1 MKQSKKKKRSRVSKK
16 EKAKSPA
23 ASCES
28 SKENIERVLKNLTEA
43 FASVSLEKAASAYKE
58 ANGDPNRAAEILANV
73 VESAVAEDHSTSCS
87 SSSANYNMDTSSS
100 SNGNYNVDTSSS
112 SSASELFV
120 QANDCVQQG
129 FKQNSKIRSKK
140 VVATAGMVA
149 TMLGKDYVRSTPNK
163 SSLKWKGFHE
173 DIWSREDK
181 EQFLCSMLGTE
192 CDLNLGVIRDVLCQ
206 CGYDFEKA
214 LDVLLELSGSSSKQ
228 SKCCYDSTDG
238 EDPQFLLESNGSL
251 SDGTLN
257 STSHPSEIEVQDTVT
272 PTVNL
277 FRNLS
282 EVYAASESHCLKETG
297 NSESEL
303 PQEVLKSLFNM
314 PTPKNAEHEPNTMN
328 WRNVVK
334 KMASLGQRLEP
345 GGSEQEQSLHAKGD
359 EYQVFR
365 VTANQ
370 HWESMNSH
378 YQKAATAFANG
389 EREYASYLSEQ
400 GRLHNKRA
408 QEADEKASQDIFTAR
423 NKNIENMI
431 TIDLHGQHIK
441 QAMRLLKLHLLFGA
455 CVRSVRL
462 FRVIT
467 GCGRHGVGRSKLKNS
482 VIGLLQ
488 KEGITWCE
496 ENSGTLIIRLDG
508 RSNFNFLDHDSDDE

>member
-1 MKQSKKKKRSRVSKK
+1 MQQSKKKKRSRVSKK
-16 EKAKSPA
+16 GKAKSPA
-23 ASCES
+23 ASSKS
-28 SKENIERVLKNLTEA
+28 SNENVEKVLKNLTEA

-73 VESAVAEDHSTSCS
+73 VESAVAEDQSTSCS

-120 QANDCVQQG
+120 QANDCVQEG
-129 FKQNSKIRSKK
+129 FKLNSKVRSKR
-140 VVATAGMVA
+140 VVATAGTVA

-163 SSLKWKGFHE
+163 SSLKSKGFHE
-173 DIWSREDK
+173 ESWSREDK
-181 EQFLCSMLGTE
+181 EQFLCSMLGSE
-192 CDLNLGVIRDVLCQ
+192 CELSLAVIRDVLCQ
-206 CGYDFEKA
+206 CGEDFEKA
-214 LDVLLELSGSSSKQ
+214 LDVLIELSGSSSKQ
-228 SKCCYDSTDG
+228 SKCYDSTIG
-238 EDPQFLLESNGSL
+238 EDAQFLLESNGSL
-251 SDGTLN
+251 SDGASN
-257 STSHPSEIEVQDTVT
+257 STSHPSEIEAQDYVWSAG
-272 PTVNL
+272 NL

-282 EVYAASESHCLKETG
+282 KVSAVSDSHCLKEKG
-297 NSESEL
+297 NLESEL

-314 PTPKNAEHEPNTMN
+314 PTPKNAENEPKTMN

-334 KMASLGQRLEP
+334 KMSSLGQRLEP
-345 GGSEQEQSLHAKGD
+345 GDGEQAQCLYAKGD

-365 VTANQ
+365 VTAKQ

-400 GRLHNKRA
+400 GRVHKERA

-455 CVRSVRL
+455 CVRSVQL

-467 GCGRHGVGRSKLKNS
+467 GCGRHGVGRSKLKIS
-482 VIGLLQ
+482 VISLLQ

-496 ENSGTLIIRLDG
+496 ENSGTLIIRLGG
-508 RSNFNFLDHDSDDE
+508 RSNFNFLDYDSDGE

>member
-23 ASCES
+23 ASSES
-28 SKENIERVLKNLTEA
+28 SNENVERVLKNLTEA
-43 FASVSLEKAASAYKE
+43 FSSVSLEQAASAYKE
-58 ANGDPNRAAEILANV
+58 VNGDPNRAAEILAKA
-73 VESAVAEDHSTSCS
+73 VESAVDEDHSTSCS

-112 SSASELFV
+112 SSASEFV

-129 FKQNSKIRSKK
+129 FKLNSKIRSKK

-173 DIWSREDK
+173 DSWSREDK
-181 EQFLCSMLGTE
+181 EQFLCSMLGSE

-238 EDPQFLLESNGSL
+238 EDAQFLLESNGSL
-251 SDGTLN
+251 SDEILN
-257 STSHPSEIEVQDTVT
+257 STSHPSEIEVQDNVS

-282 EVYAASESHCLKETG
+282 EVSTASESHCLKETG

-303 PQEVLKSLFNM
+303 PLEVLKSLFNM

-334 KMASLGQRLEP
+334 KMESLGQRLEP
-345 GGSEQEQSLHAKGD
+345 GGGEQEQSLHAKGD
-359 EYQVFR
+359 EYKAFR
-365 VTANQ
+365 VTAKQ
-370 HWESMNSH
+370 HWESMNSY

-455 CVRSVRL
+455 CVRSVQL

-508 RSNFNFLDHDSDDE
+508 RSNFNFLDCDSDSE